1 MRKSDYDPSLLHELD
16 ALDLPAVPL
25 EGAEWDRVLSAARG
39 QVNAKQPYR
48 KVRRTR
54 PLMRVVRSAA
64 VAAAACVVVLGSVN
78 LANPAF
84 AESLPLV
91 GTLFSR
97 INRDEDTR
105 LRSEQLNQYAQTV
118 EQTAESATS
127 PYTVTLG
134 QVYRDEDWMRL
145 SLVLTTEDESL
156 AGFDTIRA
164 DAGGSMPADT
174 ADASGALV
182 LDSGG
187 VLSQEGVGW
196 FTRQDDH
203 TFVMGLN
210 YPLFLYEEE
219 DSSLSGQSVTMHLYG
234 LVACNVEVVEER
246 TSDWGSQY
254 QQVAY
259 HDETPLEG
267 DYTLSFTIPE
277 PGTEGIRTFTGPL
290 TQNGVTLHRLTAT
303 PAAAKMEIQ
312 LPSYGGSN
320 RYTTQVKLTAADG
333 TLLKA
338 ERGEGAHVD
347 EADPQSDYLWT
358 YYFDTVP
365 EDSQTV
371 TVTIYQIDYS
381 TQPST
386 GEVLTELTVPL
397 S

>member
-1 MRKSDYDPSLLHELD
+1 MGNHDYDPNLLRALD
-16 ALDLPAVPL
+16 DLDLPGVPV
-25 EGAEWDRVLSAARG
+25 EKGEWDRVLASARG
-39 QVNAKQPYR
+39 QVNAN
-48 KVRRTR
+48 RRDWKARRSR
-54 PLMRVVRSAA
+54 PLLRLVRSAA

-97 INRDEDTR
+97 INREEDTR

-145 SLVLTTEDESL
+145 SLVLTAQDDSL
-156 AGFDTIRA
+156 AGFDIIRA
-164 DAGGSMPADT
+164 DAGGSMPLDP

-182 LDSGG
+182 LENGAAI
-187 VLSQEGVGW
+187 SQEGVGW
-196 FTRQDDH
+196 FTRQDER

-210 YPLFLYEEE
+210 YPMFLYEE
-219 DSSLSGQSVTMHLYG
+219 DRSLSGEQVTLQLHG
-234 LVACNVEVVEER
+234 LVACNVEVLEEK
-246 TSDWGSQY
+246 SKPWGISY
-254 QQVAY
+254 QHWAY

-267 DYTLSFTIPE
+267 DYTLTFTIPE
-277 PGTEGIRTFTGPL
+277 PGTEGIRTFDGPEEE
-290 TQNGVTLHRLTAT
+290 NGITLHSLTAT
-303 PAAAKMEIQ
+303 PAAAKLEIQ
-312 LPSYGGSN
+312 LPADGSF
-320 RYTTQVKLTAADG
+320 RPSLTTEEG

-338 ERGEGAHVD
+338 ERGEGQHVD
-347 EADPQSDYLWT
+347 ENDPGSDYLWT

-365 EDSQTV
+365 EDCHNVTV
-371 TVTIYQIDYS
+371 TVYNIVDYDK
-381 TQPST
+381 PD
-386 GEVLTELTVPL
+386 GYEILAEFTVPL